1 VLCRVADSLYWV
13 GRYLERAEH
22 RARLLEV
29 HLELMLYQTPEDVG
43 ASWRRLAEILQVDLT
58 DYGADEI
65 DPLAIAQAATRDSRT
80 TDSIAYCIQRARE
93 NARQVR
99 EVISS
104 EMWAQINHVYL
115 RMPMPGDDSSRVVS
129 AAFYQS
135 LRRQLHLFEGITDA
149 TFLHGEG
156 WRFLRLG
163 RYIERAIATARLLG
177 GYLDSLEY
185 DEQADASDVTW
196 IGLLQSCT
204 AVEAYTRRYTADPR
218 PRNIAEFL
226 LLSPEFPHSLRFS
239 VEQACQVLEGLEGL
253 PRPAGR
259 AAATALSRGA
269 GRLRAQLEFVAV
281 DEILSGAPG
290 DYLADIRAQ
299 CMRIHDLVHDQYI
312 AYPLEL
318 ASVFTTAGGA

>member
-1 VLCRVADSLYWV
+1 MLCRVADGLYWI

-29 HLELMLYQTPEDVG
+29 NLDLMVYQTPEDVMLG
-43 ASWRRLAEILQVDLT
+43 WQRLSEILRT
-58 DYGADEI
+58 GGAAADA
-65 DPLAIAQAATRDSRT
+65 DPLMIAHTATMDPGC
-80 TDSIAYCIQRARE
+80 TDSIVYCIARARE

-104 EMWAQINHVYL
+104 EMWSQINTIFL
-115 RMPMPGDDSSRVVS
+115 RMPLGGEPVRAVPG
-129 AAFYQS
+129 AFYET

-163 RYIERAIATARLLG
+163 RFIERAIATAQLLS
-177 GYLDSLEY
+177 GYLASPL
-185 DEQADASDVTW
+185 QAGDGVASASDVTW

-218 PRNIAEFL
+218 PLSIVEFL
-226 LLSPEFPHSLRFS
+226 LLSDEFPHALRFS
-239 VEQACQVLEGLEGL
+239 VGQACQVLEGLDGNAM
-253 PRPAGR
+253 RTAR
-259 AAATALSRGA
+259 SATALSRTA
-269 GRLRAQLEFVAV
+269 GRLRAQLDFAAIE
-281 DEILSGAPG
+281 EILAATPTA
-290 DYLADIRAQ
+290 YLADIQAQ
-299 CMRIHDLVHDQYI
+299 CMRIHELVHEQYI

-318 ASVFTTAGGA
+318 ASVYA